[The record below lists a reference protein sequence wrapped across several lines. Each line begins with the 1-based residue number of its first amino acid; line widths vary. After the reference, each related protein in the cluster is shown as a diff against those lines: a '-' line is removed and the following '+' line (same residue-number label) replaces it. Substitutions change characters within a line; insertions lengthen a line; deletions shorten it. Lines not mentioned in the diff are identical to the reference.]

1 MRPVALARGRRLSAA
16 HGPACLTLTLLLG
29 LSGLAPAAPQ
39 SPEAAAPLKDEEA
52 EAFLKNAKIVA
63 REPIGVGIT
72 HPDKLTLEDGGR
84 TAHALWKTINEHKA
98 GMQKL
103 ASGASEFDFR
113 DSYKA
118 EIAAYHLDRLLGLD
132 LVPPTVER
140 RIGGRVGSVQ
150 LWVEDAMTQLDRKQ
164 KGLEPPD
171 QERWNQ
177 QMHNVRL
184 FHQLTYNTDYQNIR
198 NVLMDA
204 SFRIYLV
211 DSSRAFHIQT
221 DLMTPD
227 DLVRF
232 SRSTLQRLKALD
244 EKTLQERLSPWVGNM
259 QISSLLKRR
268 DKILALVEQR
278 VAEKGEAEV
287 YFP

>member
-1 MRPVALARGRRLSAA
+1 MRPSALAPCGRLPRWDW
-16 HGPACLTLTLLLG
+16 PAWLTLTLLLG
-29 LSGLAPAAPQ
+29 LSGATKAAPQ
-39 SPEAAAPLKDEEA
+39 SPEAPPLQGEEA
-52 EAFLKNAKIVA
+52 EAFLKTAKIVA
-63 REPIGVGIT
+63 QEPIGVGIT
-72 HPDKLTLEDGGR
+72 HPDKLTLEEGGR
-84 TAHALWKTINEHKA
+84 TAHALWKKINEQKA

-118 EIAAYHLDRLLGLD
+118 EIAAYHLDQLLGLD

-198 NVLMDA
+198 NVLMDP

-221 DLMTPD
+221 DLMTPN

-232 SRSTLQRLKALD
+232 SRSALQRLEALD
-244 EKTLQERLSPWVGNM
+244 AKTLKERLHPWVGGM
-259 QISSLLKRR
+259 QIDSLLKRR
-268 DKILALVEQR
+268 DKILAIVKQR